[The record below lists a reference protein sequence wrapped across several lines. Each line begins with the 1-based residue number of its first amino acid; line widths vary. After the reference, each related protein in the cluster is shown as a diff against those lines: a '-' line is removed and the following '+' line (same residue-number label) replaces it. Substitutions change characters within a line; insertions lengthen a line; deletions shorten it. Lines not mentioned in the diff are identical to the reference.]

1 MKRNINL
8 FIEDIIISIKNIENF
23 TANITEDQFED
34 DVMKQDAV
42 IRRLEIIGE
51 AAKKVPQN
59 FRDKYPDIEWRK
71 IAGLRDVLIHGYFG
85 VDIEKIW
92 LIVKKDIPKL
102 KILILKIK

>member
-23 TANITEDQFED
+23 TANITENQFED

-51 AAKKVPQN
+51 AAKKIPQN
-59 FRDKYPDIEWRK
+59 FRDQYPDIEWRK

-85 VDIEKIW
+85 IDIEKIW
-92 LIVKKDIPKL
+92 QIVKKDIPKL

>member
-23 TANITEDQFED
+23 TANITENQFED

-51 AAKKVPQN
+51 AAKKIPQN
-59 FRDKYPDIEWRK
+59 FRDQYPDLEWRK

-102 KILILKIK
+102 KVQILKIK